1 MPILLTFPPV
11 PQPTRGRPQTGKSI
25 YKIGISM
32 DAIKDSSST
41 RRQKQTFNRVY
52 CATKESGLFDWKT
65 MQNHCFELQ
74 FTLLVDSLNINS
86 ANTPPRFYA
95 SQRAAHH
102 RKDVYKIGIS
112 MDAIKDS
119 YSTRRQIQT
128 SNRVDR
134 LTKGSGSTSSRCYPR
149 RGRSLTVK
157 SGNWEA
163 GFIAKDLKGG
173 GFLFLVK
180 KSAARWLWLKIKI

>member
-1 MPILLTFPPV
+1 
-11 PQPTRGRPQTGKSI
+11 
-25 YKIGISM
+25 
-32 DAIKDSSST
+32 
-41 RRQKQTFNRVY
+41 
-52 CATKESGLFDWKT
+52 
-65 MQNHCFELQ
+65 MQNHCFVLH

-180 KSAARWLWLKIKI
+180 KSTNRWRFLFKKSAARWL